1 MMVQGIGQI
10 PREDAGVLALSKGGI
25 YGKPV
30 SIGGKYY
37 VFKCT
42 DEKQPDSAQWD
53 KDKATYL
60 RIHEAMAKRRSCPAF
75 REGAQKVDQSEDRLE
90 RNLK

>member
-1 MMVQGIGQI
+1 MVQGIGQI
-10 PREDAGVLALSKGGI
+10 PKEDSGVLALSKGGI

-42 DEKQPDSAQWD
+42 DEKQPDNAQWE

-60 RIHEAMAKRRSCPAF
+60 RIHEAMAKEAFLSSF
-75 REGAQKVDQSEDRLE
+75 REG
-90 RNLK
+90 LKKSTKIKIDWNEI